1 MKIAGSRSISQ
12 RHGSAD
18 PDPHQ
23 HVMDPQHCIFPFF
36 ELPITIPPFSVP
48 EAVISRPECVVDSDC
63 PSRLA
68 CMQETC
74 RNPCP
79 ALSPCGRNAECSVQ
93 NTAPSRTMVCMC
105 LPGYVGDA
113 NVACNLRKT
122 FTWANTLY
130 IYYFYLLAL
139 VETAVRFSLVMHS
152 VAIFAPCPASC
163 FRKAGGFSFQD

>member
-1 MKIAGSRSISQ
+1 M
-12 RHGSAD
+12 
-18 PDPHQ
+18 
-23 HVMDPQHCIFPFF
+23 
-36 ELPITIPPFSVP
+36 
-48 EAVISRPECVVDSDC
+48 DSDC

-74 RNPCP
+74 RDPCP

-105 LPGYVGDA
+105 RPGYVGDA

-130 IYYFYLLAL
+130 IFLLFLFQLCCIVLLFSCLAVGGLIGLLVYLGKQFILSSQNFFIAL
-139 VETAVRFSLVMHS
+139 KV
-152 VAIFAPCPASC
+152 
-163 FRKAGGFSFQD
+163 